1 MIGRAKA
8 MGAITLVNAIAS
20 GTGATVSVGL
30 PTLAKVEV
38 NEERGG
44 WTVFMNGRKT
54 RSLLALEAVRGAIK
68 INGKD
73 PSRYSGSVE
82 TTTST
87 PVGVGLK
94 TSSSSSVAIILATL
108 SALGANTYE
117 SSEVARCSAS
127 SALAAG
133 VSVTGA
139 MDDAA
144 SCLLGGTNFTNNL
157 KMKIVSSAPIG
168 RKLPAIIKVPP
179 RKSRRASVEVG
190 HVRKFSKLALS
201 IFSVGRQGEIWKAM
215 TLNGLLYC
223 SIYGYS
229 TFDALQA
236 MEGGALGA
244 GLSGTGPAV
253 AAVFEDR
260 KEAERLARIWERGH
274 SKVIR
279 TETSDGGATIG
290 I

>member
-20 GTGATVSVGL
+20 GKGATISVGL
-30 PTLAKVEV
+30 LTHSKVYV
-38 NEERGG
+38 NEGRGG
-44 WTVFMNGRKT
+44 WSVFMNGRRT
-54 RSLLALEAVRGAIK
+54 GSFLAVEAVRGAIK
-68 INGKD
+68 ICGKD
-73 PSRYSGSVE
+73 PGRYSGSVE

-108 SALGANTYE
+108 SALGKSTYE

-144 SCLLGGTNFTNNL
+144 SCLLGGTNFTDNS
-157 KMKIVSSAPIG
+157 KMRIVSSSPLG
-168 RKLPAIIKVPP
+168 RKLPVIIKVPME
-179 RKSRRASVEVG
+179 KSRRTSVDVG
-190 HVRKFSKLALS
+190 QVRKFSKLAQS
-201 IFSVGRQGEIWKAM
+201 IFALGRQGKIWKAM

-223 SIYGYS
+223 SIYGYP

-236 MEGGALGA
+236 VEGGALGA

-253 AAVFEDR
+253 AAVFENR
-260 KEAERLARIWERGH
+260 REAERLARVWEEGH

>member
-1 MIGRAKA
+1 

-20 GTGATVSVGL
+20 GKGATVSVEL
-30 PTLAKVEV
+30 PTTARAEI

-44 WTVFMNGRKT
+44 WNVFMNGRKQ
-54 RSLLALEAVRGAIK
+54 RSSLAMEAIRGSIK
-68 INGKD
+68 ICGKD
-73 PSRYSGSVE
+73 PARYSGSVE
-82 TTTST
+82 TTTSAAA
-87 PVGVGLK
+87 GVGLK
-94 TSSSSSVAIILATL
+94 TSSSSSVAIILAVL
-108 SALGANTYE
+108 SALGVSSYE
-117 SSEVARCSAS
+117 PEEVARCSAS

-144 SCLLGGTNFTNNL
+144 SCLLGGMNFADNSG
-157 KMKIVSSAPIG
+157 MKIVSSAPVG
-168 RKLPAIIKVPP
+168 RRLPVIITVPP
-179 RKSRRASVEVG
+179 RKSRRASVEVNY
-190 HVRKFSKLALS
+190 VRRFSKISQS
-201 IFSVGRQGEIWKAM
+201 IFSLGRQGKIWKAM

-223 SIYGYS
+223 SIYGYPPI
-229 TFDALQA
+229 DALQA

-260 KEAERLARIWERGH
+260 KEAEQLARVWEEGG

-279 TETSDGGATIG
+279 TETSDGGATFG
-290 I
+290 N